1 MLQNEEF
8 KALVDATIN
17 SIKRTNQIDTAEQEK
32 FKQQQED
39 ILNRIAEY
47 LVEYLKPL
55 LEIRKLL
62 TSIYYN
68 SYTFKI
74 FWHFNDIIKEP
85 NTNKVREYSSFLI
98 KNDYDYQD
106 IRILYF
112 YDSDKF
118 VVNTSDDS
126 SELFDDFLND
136 WETIKNKI
144 NESIE
149 YQLKKIEEDSLK
161 KIKANQARADL
172 YNNFKV

>member
-8 KALVDATIN
+8 KALTDATIN

>member
-1 MLQNEEF
+1 MSKNENI
-8 KALVDATIN
+8 KALTDATIN

>member
-1 MLQNEEF
+1 MSKNENI
-8 KALVDATIN
+8 KALTDATIN
-17 SIKRTNQIDTAEQEK
+17 SIKSANQIDTAEQAK

-47 LVEYLKPL
+47 LVEYLKQL

-62 TSIYYN
+62 TSVYYD

-74 FWHFNDIIKEP
+74 FWHFNKLINGP
-85 NTNKVREYSSFLI
+85 STNKVREYSSFII
-98 KNDYDYQD
+98 KNDYQD

-118 VVNTSDDS
+118 VVNTSEDS
-126 SELFDDFLND
+126 GELFDDFLND
-136 WETIKNKI
+136 WEIIKNKI

-149 YQLKKIEEDSLK
+149 HQLRKIEEDSLI

>member
-1 MLQNEEF
+1 MSKNENI
-8 KALVDATIN
+8 KALTDATIN
-17 SIKRTNQIDTAEQEK
+17 SIKSANQIDTAEQEK

-62 TSIYYN
+62 TSVYYD

-74 FWHFNDIIKEP
+74 FWRFNNLINEP
-85 NTNKVREYSSFLI
+85 STNKVREYSSFII
-98 KNDYDYQD
+98 KNDYQD

-118 VVNTSDDS
+118 VVNTSEDS
-126 SELFDDFLND
+126 GELFDDFLND
-136 WETIKNKI
+136 WEIIKNKI

-149 YQLKKIEEDSLK
+149 YQLKEIQEDFLK

-172 YNNFKV
+172 YKNFKV